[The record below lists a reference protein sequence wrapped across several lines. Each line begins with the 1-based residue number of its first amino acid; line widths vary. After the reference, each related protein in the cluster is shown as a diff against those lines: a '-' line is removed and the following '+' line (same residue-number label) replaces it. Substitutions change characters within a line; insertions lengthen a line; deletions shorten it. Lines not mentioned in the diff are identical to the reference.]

1 MTLHRRTAL
10 IAAASTAIL
19 LAGCSTGQTTSS
31 SPSSGSTSAPS
42 AGNAPSTSAMSSGAM
57 SSGAMSSGAMSSAMT
72 SAPGGSGAAGG
83 SGPAAIKAAGGTSV
97 LTGTLPAGVEA
108 QYGPLCKGSDLGIAK
123 IDLKKDTIG
132 WAQSEKEANPFRIAS
147 TKSEVDQAKKLGV
160 KLLTTNAQSDAQQE
174 NTDIKGMID
183 KGAKAVIFSPIN
195 STGLGDAIAYAK
207 SKKVAMIPVDRNIT
221 GVKGC
226 QEVGPQ
232 LGSDFVQQGKR
243 AADAMIKATGGKAKL
258 AILLGASGV
267 NVTDDRT
274 AGFKA
279 ELKAKNATG
288 IEIIF
293 EQTADF
299 TREKGKSV
307 TETLLQAPRTSRP
320 STRRTMRWVWAR
332 WLRWT
337 TRACLAPARCTS
349 SRSTAPRAL
358 SRRSSTETSMPSSNP
373 IPPTGRPPS
382 PHSTRMS
389 TVPGHRPSPSP
400 RTTSTTRAMPRP
412 RSPVVRRT
420 DLSSSAS
427 SIDPAT
433 AVVAT
438 KGLCQR

>member
-1 MTLHRRTAL
+1 MMNHRRTAF
-10 IAAASTAIL
+10 IAAAGTAIL

-31 SPSSGSTSAPS
+31 SSQSTSSAASQSSPAAGAGGAASSAPAAGSAPAVSSAPVASSAS
-42 AGNAPSTSAMSSGAM
+42 AGTSAVGS
-57 SSGAMSSGAMSSAMT
+57 SSAT
-72 SAPGGSGAAGG
+72 GGTV
-83 SGPAAIKAAGGTSV
+83 PAAIQAAGGTEV
-97 LTGTLPAGVEA
+97 LAGTLPAGVEA
-108 QYGPLCKGSDLGIAK
+108 QYGPLCKGSDLGIGK
-123 IDLKKDTIG
+123 IDLKTDTIG

-147 TKSEVDQAKKLGV
+147 TKSEVQEAKKLGV

-183 KGAKAVIFSPIN
+183 KGAKAIIFSPIN

-279 ELKAKNATG
+279 ELKAQNASGTDV
-288 IEIIF
+288 IF

-307 TETLLQAPRTSRP
+307 TETLLQAHPDVTAIYAENDE
-320 STRRTMRWVWAR
+320 MGLGA
-332 WLRWT
+332 
-337 TRACLAPARCTS
+337 LA
-349 SRSTAPRAL
+349 AL
-358 SRRSSTETSMPSSNP
+358 DDKNMSGTDKVHIVSIDGTKGAVQAIVDGNFDAVIESNP
-373 IPPTGRPPS
+373 AFGPAAFAALDAYVNGAGS
-382 PHSTRMS
+382 PAVTI
-389 TVPGHRPSPSP
+389 
-400 RTTSTTRAMPRP
+400 TSDNQYDKSNAQ
-412 RSPVVRRT
+412 
-420 DLSSSAS
+420 AG
-427 SIDPAT
+427 IDSGA
-433 AVVAT
+433 AY
-438 KGLCQR
+438 